1 MLKFILDKIK
11 DGTISSKQA
20 TDIFNEVLD
29 EKKEPEKFI
38 TKENAQISDRNELE
52 KIIDE
57 MRLKSISIALLR
69 IIFELHFIYVV
80 ESVFIVFGKEKGMMC
95 IHIFMVCV
103 YTIE

>member
-1 MLKFILDKIK
+1 MNTFKWGHGIIIDVNPPIHYKVFVSPHKQKYLLQK
-11 DGTISSKQA
+11 DSNGSCPFFFLPPK
-20 TDIFNEVLD
+20 
-29 EKKEPEKFI
+29 
-38 TKENAQISDRNELE
+38 LE

-57 MRLKSISIALLR
+57 MRLKSISIALFR
-69 IIFELHFIYVV
+69 SIFELHFIYVV